1 MQAGET
7 DAMTDQTIST
17 GALGAAVTGGSPDRQ
32 GDATAE
38 RLSVAFQS
46 EVMTGLLFSTRA
58 RGIALGAIAI
68 LVAVQNWEA
77 GAAAT
82 LYFEVILALF
92 FLLGISHYWLAKSR
106 FAHSSFKYIFT
117 TADVLLLGVV
127 ILLPAPFDNTFEP
140 VALHLRGPNFLY
152 FLVVMGST
160 ILSYSPR
167 LVIWNGIVTIAA
179 WSAGVWAIIA
189 LPETVTFMDFESPRP
204 AEETRRIFLDEN
216 FVFVMGWVQ
225 QIVIYAIFTGIM
237 ALVVW
242 RARRLVET
250 QASTERERANLS
262 RYFSPNLVDELA
274 ASDTPLGAVR
284 QQNVAVLFADIVGF
298 TGMSEQRSPEQVID
312 LLRGFHG
319 RMVEVVFAHGG
330 TLDKYIGDAV
340 MATFGTPQT
349 GPHDATDA
357 LACAGAMA
365 DALAAWNL
373 ERVAAGDVP
382 VEAGI
387 GLQYGPA
394 VLGDIGGAHRLEF
407 AVIGDTVNVA
417 SRLERLTRS
426 LDATIVAGGDLMAE
440 VEREGGGDALLE
452 GFREISGQEISG
464 RSGAITVWAQ

>member
-1 MQAGET
+1 
-7 DAMTDQTIST
+7 MTDHAISS
-17 GALGAAVTGGSPDRQ
+17 GAFGAVPTVRQ
-32 GDATAE
+32 SDAASK
-38 RLSVAFQS
+38 RLSTAFHS

-58 RGIALGAIAI
+58 RSIALGAIAV
-68 LVAVQNWEA
+68 LVAVQNWET
-77 GAAAT
+77 GVAAT

-92 FLLGISHYWLAKSR
+92 FMLGISHYWLAKSR
-106 FAHSSFKYIFT
+106 FAHRLLKYLFT
-117 TADVLLLGVV
+117 TADVLLLAVV
-127 ILLPAPFDNTFEP
+127 TLMPAPFDDTFNP
-140 VALHLRGPNFLY
+140 VPLHLRGPNFLY
-152 FLVVMGST
+152 FLIVMGST
-160 ILSYSPR
+160 ILLYSPR
-167 LVIWNGIVTIAA
+167 LVIWNGIVTVAA
-179 WSAGVWAIIA
+179 WSAGTWWIIS
-189 LPETVTFMDFESPRP
+189 LPDTITFMEFDSPRP

-216 FVFVMGWVQ
+216 FVFIMGWVQ
-225 QIVIYAIFTGIM
+225 QIVIYAIFTGVM
-237 ALVVW
+237 ALMVW

-298 TGMSEQRSPEQVID
+298 TGMAQQRSPEQVIA

-319 RMVEVVFAHGG
+319 RMEEVVFAHGG

-357 LACAGAMA
+357 LACAAAMA

-373 ERVAAGDVP
+373 ERAAAGDVP
-382 VEAGI
+382 IEAGI

-426 LDATIVAGGDLMAE
+426 LDATIVAGGDLMAQ
-440 VEREGGGDALLE
+440 VRREAGGEALLE
-452 GFREISGQEISG
+452 GFRERPGQEIPG
-464 RSGAITVWAQ
+464 RSGAITVWAR